1 MSQINRDD
9 FILPSWVNKNEPS
22 TMENLLASTY
32 NSSFISFALGL
43 PALEFF
49 PMTHFQQ
56 AIQEILTS
64 GYSILQYTPPLDEL
78 KTRIV
83 ELMTKRGVSCT
94 PNQILLTS
102 GAQQGISL
110 LTRLLLE
117 QHSIVITEELAYPG
131 LLQALMPFSPE
142 ILTVPTNPKT
152 GLCVEAVEAILKKGI
167 RPAFLYLVT
176 DGGNP
181 HAVSLSLEKRLA
193 LAAIANQYGMPI
205 IEDDPYG
212 FLSYQTPINPL
223 KTYANDWVFYVGS
236 FSKIAA
242 PALRVGWIVASEC
255 LIPKLASLKE
265 CSDINMSTLM
275 QHTVNILL
283 RDKIIDN
290 HITVLCQHYLQRRN
304 QMVSSLTSHFPH
316 EVTFHVPE
324 SGVFLWVDFEKS
336 INTSLLLQEAI
347 KHHVVFIPSES
358 FASTKQIQI
367 YNGMRLNFSYANETT
382 IEEGIKRLALSF
394 KKQILSKIY

>member
-1 MSQINRDD
+1 MSQINLDD
-9 FILPSWVNKNEPS
+9 FALPAWVKQNEAS
-22 TMENLLASTY
+22 AMENQLACTT
-32 NSSFISFALGL
+32 NTNVISFALGL

-49 PMTHFQQ
+49 PMDHFQK
-56 AIQEILTS
+56 AILDVLTA
-64 GYSILQYTPPLDEL
+64 GYSIFQYTPPLDEL
-78 KTRIV
+78 KIRIV
-83 ELMTKRGVSCT
+83 ELMSKRGVSCT

-110 LTRLLLE
+110 LTRLLLN

-131 LLQALMPFSPE
+131 MLQALAPFSPE
-142 ILTVPTNPKT
+142 ILTVPTDPKT
-152 GLCVEAVEAILKKGI
+152 GLCIEAVEAILKKGI

-193 LAAIANQYGMPI
+193 LAAIANQYEMPI

-223 KTYANDWVFYVGS
+223 KTYGGDWIFYVGS
-236 FSKIAA
+236 FSKTIA
-242 PALRVGWIVASEC
+242 PALRVGWIVAPEC

-290 HITVLCQHYLQRRN
+290 HITTLCQHYLQRRN

-316 EVTFHVPE
+316 EVTFHIPE
-324 SGVFLWVDFEKS
+324 CGVFLWVDFEKS
-336 INTSLLLQEAI
+336 MNTSLLLQEAI
-347 KHHVVFIPSES
+347 KHHVAFIPSES
-358 FASTKQIQI
+358 FAATKQIQI
-367 YNGMRLNFSYANETT
+367 YNGMRLNFSHANETN

-394 KKQILSKIY
+394 KKYTH